1 MSDPP
6 YTRQSA
12 FYGSVTL
19 GVLYRAMRE
28 VGAPPDEACFV
39 LLKMTSNGDIAT
51 RPALDRPYMIDPS
64 PDGRT
69 IVIQT
74 AKKTYAGHEVWV
86 LPPTAPMATPRAR
99 QKPGPKD
106 ESWEAAKGHLWNY
119 RLRARAEGQPEP
131 NLKKAKQ
138 VVGDFLQR
146 TNKKQVP
153 VPRSIERHASEW
165 LREPLPNPTPFEQLS
180 PLLQIERLIQKL
192 PAQAR
197 PRVRAML
204 DATEPP
210 SLQDAFI
217 ERVFRSLTAEQRPVA
232 RKMLQLIPKL
242 TAEQLRRVAAMLSS
256 A

>member
-1 MSDPP
+1 
-6 YTRQSA
+6 
-12 FYGSVTL
+12 
-19 GVLYRAMRE
+19 
-28 VGAPPDEACFV
+28 
-39 LLKMTSNGDIAT
+39 
-51 RPALDRPYMIDPS
+51 
-64 PDGRT
+64 
-69 IVIQT
+69 
-74 AKKTYAGHEVWV
+74 
-86 LPPTAPMATPRAR
+86 
-99 QKPGPKD
+99 
-106 ESWEAAKGHLWNY
+106 
-119 RLRARAEGQPEP
+119 
-131 NLKKAKQ
+131 
-138 VVGDFLQR
+138 
-146 TNKKQVP
+146 VP

-242 TAEQLRRVAAMLSS
+242 TAEQLRRVAAMLNS